1 MRSDKIEEFIAFYQ
15 QLDRKKI
22 YDGQDFDNMYMTSF
36 LQLLID
42 ARWQVQAV
50 CVNHGWLEVDSVSD
64 LELYENLARDQ

>member
-1 MRSDKIEEFIAFYQ
+1 
-15 QLDRKKI
+15 
-22 YDGQDFDNMYMTSF
+22 MTSF

-64 LELYENLARDQ
+64 LELYENLARDNKLNAYCKLS